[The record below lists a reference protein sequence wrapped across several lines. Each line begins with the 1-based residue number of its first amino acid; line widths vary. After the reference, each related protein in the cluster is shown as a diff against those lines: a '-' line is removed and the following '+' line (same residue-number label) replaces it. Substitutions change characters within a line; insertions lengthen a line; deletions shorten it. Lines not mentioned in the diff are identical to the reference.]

1 MFLLSV
7 SFIVLL
13 LLQKIGIQVSNE
25 LKLRGDGQQWD
36 V

>member
-13 LLQKIGIQVSNE
+13 LLQKIGIQISWVVGE
-25 LKLRGDGQQWD
+25 IRLYLA
-36 V
+36 